1 MTYRYDNSEV
11 DRWAFGTRSIHAGQ
25 PVDATGARNMPIYN
39 TASYVFDSCE
49 NAAKRFSLAEDGPI
63 YTRLNNPT
71 ITALEERMASLEGGS
86 CAVAFASGM
95 AAITATVL
103 NLASAGDHI
112 VSSPRLYGG
121 TLTLFEFTLA
131 RLGIE
136 VTFVDDPDDPQS
148 WRDAVRPNT
157 KLFFAESTANPLADI
172 LDVPAVAAVAH
183 EAKVPFVVDNTVPTA
198 ALIRPLELGADVVVA
213 SLTKFYTGNS
223 TGIGGIAIDGGTFD
237 WTVTRDEQPIF
248 PSFAN
253 PDPTYHGIVYADLG
267 EMAFGVKLRVGVLR
281 DIGGCLSPFNAWV
294 TLQGLDTLEL
304 RIQRHCSNALKVAQ
318 FLADQPQVTKVN
330 YPGLPSSPWYPVKE
344 KLGLDGVGA
353 VLSFDIK
360 GGRKEAWAFIDAL
373 KLHSNVANIGDSRS
387 LVVHPA
393 TTTHAQCDERGQ
405 EVAGITEATIRLSIG
420 LESPED
426 IIDDLK
432 LGFAAL
438 SQA

>member
-1 MTYRYDNSEV
+1 
-11 DRWAFGTRSIHAGQ
+11 
-25 PVDATGARNMPIYN
+25 MPIYN

-49 NAAKRFSLAEDGPI
+49 NAAKRFSLEEDGPI

-148 WRDAVRPNT
+148 WHDAVRPNT

-237 WTVTRDEQPIF
+237 WTVTRDGQPIF
-248 PSFAN
+248 PGFAN

-294 TLQGLDTLEL
+294 TLAGPRHLGAADTASLLECPQGGAAPRRSAAGDESQLSGSSVLAVVPGQGEA
-304 RIQRHCSNALKVAQ
+304 RPRRGRRSVVVRHQ
-318 FLADQPQVTKVN
+318 GWTQ
-330 YPGLPSSPWYPVKE
+330 GG
-344 KLGLDGVGA
+344 LGL
-353 VLSFDIK
+353 
-360 GGRKEAWAFIDAL
+360 
-373 KLHSNVANIGDSRS
+373 H
-387 LVVHPA
+387 
-393 TTTHAQCDERGQ
+393 
-405 EVAGITEATIRLSIG
+405 
-420 LESPED
+420 
-426 IIDDLK
+426 
-432 LGFAAL
+432 
-438 SQA
+438 

>member
-1 MTYRYDNSEV
+1 M
-11 DRWAFGTRSIHAGQ
+11 
-25 PVDATGARNMPIYN
+25 
-39 TASYVFDSCE
+39 
-49 NAAKRFSLAEDGPI
+49 
-63 YTRLNNPT
+63 
-71 ITALEERMASLEGGS
+71 
-86 CAVAFASGM
+86 
-95 AAITATVL
+95 
-103 NLASAGDHI
+103 
-112 VSSPRLYGG
+112 
-121 TLTLFEFTLA
+121 
-131 RLGIE
+131 
-136 VTFVDDPDDPQS
+136 
-148 WRDAVRPNT
+148 
-157 KLFFAESTANPLADI
+157 
-172 LDVPAVAAVAH
+172 
-183 EAKVPFVVDNTVPTA
+183 
-198 ALIRPLELGADVVVA
+198 A

-223 TGIGGIAIDGGTFD
+223 TGIGGIAIDGGTFN
-237 WTVTRDEQPIF
+237 WTVTRDGQPIF